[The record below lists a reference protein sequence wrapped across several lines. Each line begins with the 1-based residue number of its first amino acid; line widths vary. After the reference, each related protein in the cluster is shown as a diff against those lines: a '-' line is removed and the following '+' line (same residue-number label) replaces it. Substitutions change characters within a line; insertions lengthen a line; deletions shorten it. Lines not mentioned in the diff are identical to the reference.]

1 MMDKPEAGRLKY
13 LADKWLAGTIST
25 EEKNEF
31 NEWYL
36 SFDDH
41 IVVDYTADELTSI
54 ENELYHDIQIRSG
67 MVVKTP
73 KYTRQKFKAIYYW
86 AASLIAIC
94 AIAAIFY
101 ERNIISPV
109 NRQAKAEVIIP
120 GSEKGNLKLGS
131 DRFYNLVH
139 LKKGVF
145 LKNNGVEIK
154 KIGEGE
160 LIYTQSI
167 NHVLL
172 ASQVIDNTVSTP
184 NGGQYK
190 LHLSDGTKIW
200 LNAASEIKFPIAFVG
215 DKRIVELKGEAY
227 FEVAED
233 KKRPFIVRTQK
244 EAIRVLGTHFN
255 VNAYDGEPR
264 SVVSLLSGRVTV
276 TGIHSQSPTVL
287 SPGQQAVN
295 GPNSISVEPFD
306 IEESIAWKNGE
317 FVFNNERLDQVM
329 LRVGRWY
336 DVQVYVDPEIAKILI
351 WGSISKSAQIE
362 KVLKLIQMTND
373 NIAYRIAGRRVYM
386 IPK

>member
-1 MMDKPEAGRLKY
+1 MIDKPEAGRLKY
-13 LADKWLAGTIST
+13 LADKWLDGTIST

-31 NEWYL
+31 NEWYQ

-54 ENELYHDIQIRSG
+54 ENELYQDIQIRSG
-67 MVVKTP
+67 MVLKP
-73 KYTRQKFKAIYYW
+73 RKYTGQKLKEIYYW
-86 AASLIAIC
+86 AASVIAIC

-101 ERNIISPV
+101 GRSSISAV
-109 NRQAKAEVIIP
+109 DQQTKAEVIIP
-120 GSEKGNLKLGS
+120 GSEKGNLKLGNN
-131 DRFYNLVH
+131 RFYNLVN

-145 LKNNGVEIK
+145 LKNNGIEIK

-160 LIYTQSI
+160 IIYSQSRG
-167 NHVLL
+167 HVLL
-172 ASQVIDNTVSTP
+172 ASEVIDNTVSTP

-190 LHLSDGTKIW
+190 LHLSDGTTVW

-244 EAIRVLGTHFN
+244 ESISVLGTHFN
-255 VNAYDGEPR
+255 VNAYDGEPY
-264 SVVSLLSGRVTV
+264 SVVSLLSGRVAV
-276 TGIHSQSPTVL
+276 TGMHNQSSTIL
-287 SPGQQAVN
+287 SPGQQTVN
-295 GPNSISVEPFD
+295 GPTSIRIEPFD

-329 LRVGRWY
+329 QRVGRWY
-336 DVQVYVDPEIAKILI
+336 DVQVHVDPEIAKILI
-351 WGSISKSAQIE
+351 WGSISKSAQID

-373 NIAYRIAGRRVYM
+373 NIAYRIAGRGVYM

>member
-1 MMDKPEAGRLKY
+1 MIDKPEAGRLKY
-13 LADKWLAGTIST
+13 LADKWLDGTIST

-31 NEWYL
+31 NEWYQ

-54 ENELYHDIQIRSG
+54 ENELYQDIQIRSG
-67 MVVKTP
+67 MVLKP
-73 KYTRQKFKAIYYW
+73 RKYTGQKLKEIYYW
-86 AASLIAIC
+86 AASVIAIC

-101 ERNIISPV
+101 GRSSISAV
-109 NRQAKAEVIIP
+109 DQQTKAEVIIP
-120 GSEKGNLKLGS
+120 GSEKGNLKLGNN
-131 DRFYNLVH
+131 RFYNLVN

-145 LKNNGVEIK
+145 LKNNGIEIK

-160 LIYTQSI
+160 IIYSQSRG
-167 NHVLL
+167 HVLL
-172 ASQVIDNTVSTP
+172 ASEVIDNTVSTP

-190 LHLSDGTKIW
+190 LHLSDGTTVW

-244 EAIRVLGTHFN
+244 ESISVLGTHFN
-255 VNAYDGEPR
+255 VNAYDGEPY
-264 SVVSLLSGRVTV
+264 SVVSLLSGRVAV
-276 TGIHSQSPTVL
+276 TGMHNQSSTIL
-287 SPGQQAVN
+287 SPGQQTVN
-295 GPNSISVEPFD
+295 GPTSIRIEPFD

-329 LRVGRWY
+329 QRVGRWY
-336 DVQVYVDPEIAKILI
+336 DVQVHVDPEIAKILI
-351 WGSISKSAQIE
+351 WGSISKSTQID

-373 NIAYRIAGRRVYM
+373 NIAYRIAGRGVYM